1 MRQREGSF
9 YMIELPEKFCERM
22 KVLLGDEYED
32 FIKEYDKIPFKGLR
46 VNVLKCTVE
55 KLNSLLKTELKP
67 SPFSPLSFYTDPNKK
82 LGNHPLHHAGA
93 FYLQEPSASSAVT
106 VLDVQHGEKILDLCA
121 SPGGKSTQI
130 ASLLDGTG
138 LLWSNEFVRNRTTA
152 LLSNIERLGIKNCI
166 ISSLSPAVLCGSLK
180 GYFDKVLV
188 DAPCSGEGMFRKDPQ
203 AVTEWSADH
212 VVSCGERQLQILDSA
227 KLTLKDGGVLVYS
240 TCTFS
245 VEENERVIERFL
257 EKNTDFSLCDCSY
270 LPFGRGG
277 YGMPQVR
284 RIYPMDGGEGHFVAK
299 LVRNGGECGYTP
311 EHRAKP
317 LHTDKTV
324 LENARTL
331 YRDIFKSDNS
341 PEFTVVGDKL
351 MIMPSVMPEYKG
363 GGILRSGI
371 LFGEIKK
378 NRVEPAHHLFTCG
391 KMNDFNRAVNF
402 DISSDWLNRFLFG
415 EEIPVSPSL
424 KGYTAVCVEDIP
436 LGFGKASGGK
446 LKNKYPKGLRKV
458 K

>member
-1 MRQREGSF
+1 MVK
-9 YMIELPEKFCERM
+9 LPEKFCERM

-32 FIKEYDKIPFKGLR
+32 FIRGYDNIPFKGVR
-46 VNVLKCTVE
+46 VNVLKCTAE
-55 KLNSLLKTELKP
+55 KLNGLLNTELQP
-67 SPFSPLSFYTDPNKK
+67 SPFSPLNFYGNPAEK
-82 LGNHPLHHAGA
+82 LGSHPLHHAGA

-106 VLDVQHGEKILDLCA
+106 VLDVRHGEKILDLCA

-130 ASLLDGTG
+130 ASLLENTG

-152 LLSNIERLGIKNCI
+152 LLSNIERLGVKNCI
-166 ISSLSPAVLCGSLK
+166 ISSLSPAVLCGSLS

-203 AVTEWSADH
+203 AITEWSPEY
-212 VVSCGERQLQILDSA
+212 VISCKERQLQILDSA
-227 KLTLKDGGVLVYS
+227 KTALRNGGVLVYS

-245 VEENERVIERFL
+245 LEENERVIERFL
-257 EKNTDFSLCDCSY
+257 EKNPDFSLCDCSY

-277 YGMPQVR
+277 YRMPQVR

-299 LVRNGGECGYTP
+299 LIKNGGECGYTP
-311 EHRAKP
+311 EYRIKNS
-317 LHTDKTV
+317 HTDKAV
-324 LENARTL
+324 LQNARTL
-331 YRDIFKSDNS
+331 YRDIFKNDNF
-341 PEFTVVGDKL
+341 PEFTVVGDKI

-363 GGILRSGI
+363 GGILRRGI

-391 KMNDFNRAVNF
+391 KMNDFMQSVNF
-402 DISSDWLNRFLFG
+402 DISSAELNRFLSG

-424 KGYTAVCVEDIP
+424 KGYTAVCVEGIP
-436 LGFGKASGGK
+436 LGFGKASCGK

>member
-1 MRQREGSF
+1 MV
-9 YMIELPEKFCERM
+9 ELPEKFCERM

-32 FIKEYDKIPFKGLR
+32 FIREYDKIPFKGVR
-46 VNVLKCTVE
+46 VNVLKCTAE
-55 KLNSLLKTELKP
+55 KLSGLLNTELQP
-67 SPFSPLSFYTDPNKK
+67 SPFSPLSFYADPNKK

-138 LLWSNEFVRNRTTA
+138 LLWSNEFIRNRTTA

-166 ISSLSPAVLCGSLK
+166 ISSLSPAVLCRSLD

-203 AVTEWSADH
+203 AVTEWSVDH
-212 VVSCGERQLQILDSA
+212 VISCGERQLQILDSA
-227 KLTLKDGGVLVYS
+227 KLALKEGGVLVYS

-245 VEENERVIERFL
+245 VEENEQVIERFL

-284 RIYPMDGGEGHFVAK
+284 RIYPINGGEGHFVAK

-331 YRDIFKSDNS
+331 YHDIFADDNY
-341 PEFTVVGDKL
+341 PEFTVVGDKI

-363 GGILRSGI
+363 RGILRSGI

-378 NRVEPAHHLFTCG
+378 NRIEPAHHLFTCG
-391 KMNDFNRAVNF
+391 KMNDFKRAVNF
-402 DISSDWLNRFLFG
+402 DIYSDALNRFLLG
-415 EEIPVSPSL
+415 EEIPVSPLL
-424 KGYTAVCVEDIP
+424 KGYTAVCVEGIP
-436 LGFGKASGGK
+436 LGFGKASDGK